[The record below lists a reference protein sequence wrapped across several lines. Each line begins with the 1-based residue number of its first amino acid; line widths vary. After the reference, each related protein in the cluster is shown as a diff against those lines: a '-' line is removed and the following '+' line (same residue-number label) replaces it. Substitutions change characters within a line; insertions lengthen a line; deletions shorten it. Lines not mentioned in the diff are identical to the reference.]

1 MNKLII
7 ILFFIPFIVCS
18 QTFISTN
25 FIERTNTSE
34 KITPINMLNNL
45 YIGSFIN
52 DNLILGITNEDA
64 VSDYI
69 EEEYN
74 PMQDSLIISSFQLFF
89 KYYTDD
95 FFFLMKMP
103 PYTNF
108 SNISIY
114 DNIRVGVGYVIY
126 RDKKLDLEVS
136 YNRLLNS
143 NQNGFHKGELNLG
156 ISTSM
161 SSLTTIRKHK
171 NLQEYSII
179 PNFFR
184 SVLDWINTPLAHG
197 YRESL

>member
-1 MNKLII
+1 MIKVII
-7 ILFFIPFIVCS
+7 VLVFIPFIACS
-18 QTFISTN
+18 QTFISTS
-25 FIERTNTSE
+25 FIERTNSLE

-45 YIGSFIN
+45 YIGSVIN
-52 DNLILGITNEDA
+52 DNLILGITTDDA

-69 EEEYN
+69 EKGFN
-74 PMQDSLIISSFQLFF
+74 PVKDSLIISNFQLFL

-95 FFFLMKMP
+95 FFLLMKMP
-103 PYTNF
+103 AYTNF
-108 SNISIY
+108 SNISIN
-114 DNIRVGVGYVIY
+114 DKIRIGVGYIIY
-126 RDKKLDLEVS
+126 RDEKLDFEVS

>member
-1 MNKLII
+1 MKKVII
-7 ILFFIPFIVCS
+7 ILVFIPFIACS

-143 NQNGFHKGELNLG
+143 NQNGFYKGEFNLG
-156 ISTSM
+156 ISTYIP
-161 SSLTTIRKHK
+161 SLR
-171 NLQEYSII
+171 
-179 PNFFR
+179 
-184 SVLDWINTPLAHG
+184 
-197 YRESL
+197 

>member
-1 MNKLII
+1 MKKLII
-7 ILFFIPFIVCS
+7 ILVFIPFIACS
-18 QTFISTN
+18 QTLISIN
-25 FIERTNTSE
+25 FIERANSSE

-45 YIGSFIN
+45 YIGSVIN
-52 DNLILGITNEDA
+52 DNLILGITTDAA

-69 EEEYN
+69 EKGFN
-74 PMQDSLIISSFQLFF
+74 PVKDSLIISNFQLFL

-95 FFFLMKMP
+95 FFLLMKMP
-103 PYTNF
+103 AYTNF
-108 SNISIY
+108 SNISIN
-114 DNIRVGVGYVIY
+114 DKIRIGVGYIIY
-126 RDKKLDLEVS
+126 RDKKLDFEVS
-136 YNRLLNS
+136 YNTLLNS

>member
-1 MNKLII
+1 MKKII
-7 ILFFIPFIVCS
+7 FILVFIPFIVTS
-18 QTFISTN
+18 QTIISTN
-25 FIERTNTSE
+25 LIQRTNSSE
-34 KITPINMLNNL
+34 KPTLINMFENF
-45 YIGSFIN
+45 YFGSFIN
-52 DNLILGITNEDA
+52 DNLILGITAEDA

-143 NQNGFHKGELNLG
+143 NQNGFYKGEFNLG
-156 ISTSM
+156 ISTYIP
-161 SSLTTIRKHK
+161 SLR
-171 NLQEYSII
+171 
-179 PNFFR
+179 
-184 SVLDWINTPLAHG
+184 
-197 YRESL
+197 